1 MNKEGKGLSALDQYI
16 NSVYKIVLLLIP
28 GACTCAGLSYT
39 ILKIIGCLPTV
50 NWIAL
55 LIFDMTCIIY
65 LVIGIFFVKT
75 GVVDGSVAKKKL
87 KNAKI
92 FLGIVMFIQFNFIVH
107 LIPATD
113 FWGFAFFFVILTAFL
128 LDYKLVAIES
138 GEISIY
144 IVAAWII
151 CGDVHL
157 PAKDTSFV
165 VNMFDRIVCIVFS
178 MVTIVLFT
186 YLINKFLVIALEKN
200 TEQMKNVLNSV
211 KNISDNLCSA
221 EQALSAISE
230 SGSASAQELAGTSEE
245 LAESSNRLS
254 EKTDESMTNLSE
266 LRQWESIVLDNVEK
280 VEEASRDLLDKSD
293 ENKKMLNDLHIINGE
308 VSETM
313 KVTTDLASKL
323 SLAVQEIGITL
334 ELISDISTSTN
345 LLALNASIE
354 AARAGDAGKGFAVV
368 ATEVGNLANNTQD
381 TLTQVTEVIE
391 RVQSNAKEIT
401 VQIEENFAKLGMQNE
416 YFENVFQSMQDMT
429 ELLNISVDAIN
440 TMGEAQ
446 SKQSEVVKNT
456 VSINQDIDQSIKV
469 ENEQFAVIN
478 SMAERNA
485 NDTAKVA
492 TQARVIND
500 MVDEMSQ
507 LLEQEG

>member
-1 MNKEGKGLSALDQYI
+1 
-16 NSVYKIVLLLIP
+16 
-28 GACTCAGLSYT
+28 
-39 ILKIIGCLPTV
+39 
-50 NWIAL
+50 
-55 LIFDMTCIIY
+55 
-65 LVIGIFFVKT
+65 
-75 GVVDGSVAKKKL
+75 
-87 KNAKI
+87 
-92 FLGIVMFIQFNFIVH
+92 
-107 LIPATD
+107 
-113 FWGFAFFFVILTAFL
+113 
-128 LDYKLVAIES
+128 
-138 GEISIY
+138 
-144 IVAAWII
+144 
-151 CGDVHL
+151 
-157 PAKDTSFV
+157 
-165 VNMFDRIVCIVFS
+165 
-178 MVTIVLFT
+178 
-186 YLINKFLVIALEKN
+186 
-200 TEQMKNVLNSV
+200 
-211 KNISDNLCSA
+211 
-221 EQALSAISE
+221 
-230 SGSASAQELAGTSEE
+230 
-245 LAESSNRLS
+245 
-254 EKTDESMTNLSE
+254 
-266 LRQWESIVLDNVEK
+266 
-280 VEEASRDLLDKSD
+280 
-293 ENKKMLNDLHIINGE
+293 MLNDLHSINGE
-308 VSETM
+308 VLGSM
-313 KVTTDLASKL
+313 KATTDLASKL